1 MDWITT
7 PGGVS
12 VMLAL
17 LIALLGGLAWVI
29 KAQIAMAREFHP
41 NHGSSMKD
49 QLTRIETDI
58 RDVRTRMDDHIAYHL
73 QENL

>member
-7 PGGVS
+7 PAGVS
-12 VMLAL
+12 VILAIL
-17 LIALLGGLAWVI
+17 LAVLAGLIWVI
-29 KAQIAMAREFHP
+29 KAQIAMSREFHP

-58 RDVRTRMDDHIAYHL
+58 RDVRTRMDDHISYHL
-73 QENL
+73 KENL